1 VLAQRHEEITWRGQ
15 TIPVK
20 NEKVRVFIL
29 RSQQS
34 SREIE
39 QADSYEEKM
48 KVFTSLLMDCQ
59 DAQQIIK
66 DELKADGVRS
76 HVSYYIVS

>member
-1 VLAQRHEEITWRGQ
+1 MLAQSHEEVTWRGQ

-20 NEKVRVFIL
+20 NEKVRVLIL

-39 QADSYEEKM
+39 QADNYEEKM
-48 KVFTSLLMDCQ
+48 KVFTSLLMECQ

-66 DELKADGVRS
+66 DELKADSVQS
-76 HVSYYIVS
+76 HAS